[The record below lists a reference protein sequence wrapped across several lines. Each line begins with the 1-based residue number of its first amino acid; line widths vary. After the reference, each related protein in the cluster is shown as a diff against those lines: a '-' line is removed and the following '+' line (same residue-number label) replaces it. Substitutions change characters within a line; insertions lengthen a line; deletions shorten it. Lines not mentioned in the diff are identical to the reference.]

1 MRGPAGA
8 AAARLRVRGVVQG
21 VGFRPFVFRLAREH
35 GLRGWVLNGGDGV
48 VIHVEGATPAI
59 HAFAGDLRVRAPSA
73 ARVLDV
79 AVEPDEVEG
88 HPGFDIR
95 DSLSAGPPTAPIS
108 PDLPVCADCLRE
120 LRAGPARRRGYP
132 YINCTACGPRYS
144 ILLGLPYDRPQ
155 TTMGAWPMCVDCAR
169 EYGEPGNR
177 RFHAQPTA
185 CWHCGPTYRLEL
197 PPYRCLTPVQ
207 YGCQTPVPMSGTR
220 TGTGTGAIARAAELL
235 QAGAIVGVKGIGGYH
250 LACDAANAAAVRSLR
265 TRKFRREKPFAVMVR
280 DLERA
285 RQIADLSAEGEALLA
300 SPARPIVLVPMR
312 RVLDGV
318 APDSDEIGL
327 MLPYAPLHVL
337 LFEAGAPGALV
348 MTSGNRSSEP
358 IACDDDDARGRL
370 SGIADALLVGERA
383 IARRVEDSVV
393 RPGRCGPTVLR
404 RSRGYAPAAVTHLPS
419 RRPLLA
425 AGADLKNSLT
435 LVVDGEA
442 FVSQHIG
449 DLDDHASVC
458 AFEQTAGD
466 LLTMYGVRPD
476 ELVVAHDAHPQYVST
491 RRALAWPAAASVA
504 VQHHRAHVA
513 SVLAERGALDAR
525 VVGVAFDGT
534 GYGDD
539 GAIWGGEL
547 FVGSVRGGFQRAAH
561 LRQAAL
567 VGGDAAARDPVVA
580 AAGFLAALPD
590 APDPT
595 GPPFGFPARHAQA
608 SRLLLRGVRT
618 FRTTSAGR
626 LFDCAAA
633 LLGFTRRVSFEGQA
647 AMWVEH
653 LAARAT
659 HGVPMRL
666 PFRSGELDFRPVLA
680 ALVGGRLRGDDPA
693 ALARGFHD
701 ALAAGVC
708 AAAMRLARQHGAD
721 AVVLSGGV
729 FQNARLLDGVTARLE
744 AAGLTVWSNR
754 EVPPND
760 GGISLGQAAIASCAH
775 AQPSR

>member
-1 MRGPAGA
+1 MNDPAGA
-8 AAARLRVRGVVQG
+8 AAMRLRVRGVVQG

-48 VIHVEGATPAI
+48 VIHVEGASPAI

-73 ARVLDV
+73 ARVLEI
-79 AVEPDEVEG
+79 AVEPDRVEG
-88 HPGFDIR
+88 VPGFDIR
-95 DSLSAGPPTAPIS
+95 ESLASGPPTAHIS
-108 PDLPVCADCLRE
+108 ADLPVCDDCLRE

-155 TTMGAWPMCVDCAR
+155 TTMAGWPMCVDCAR
-169 EYGEPGNR
+169 EYEEPGNR

-197 PPYRCLTPVQ
+197 SPYRCLTPV
-207 YGCQTPVPMSGTR
+207 PLSGTR
-220 TGTGTGAIARAAELL
+220 IGTGTAAIARVAELL

-250 LACDAANAAAVRSLR
+250 LACDAANAAAVLDLR

-280 DLERA
+280 DVGLA
-285 RQIADLSAEGEALLA
+285 RQLADLPANAEALLT
-300 SPARPIVLVPMR
+300 SPARPIVLARAR

-318 APDSDEIGL
+318 APDTDEIGL

-337 LFEAGAPGALV
+337 LFEAGAPGVLV

-358 IACDDDDARGRL
+358 IACDDDDARERL
-370 SGIADALLVGERA
+370 EGIADALLVGERA

-393 RPGRCGPTVLR
+393 RCRRSGPIVLR
-404 RSRGYAPAAVTHLPS
+404 RSRGCAPSAVTRLPS
-419 RRPLLA
+419 ERPLLA

-449 DLDDHASVC
+449 DLDDHGSVR
-458 AFEQTAGD
+458 AFEQTAAD
-466 LLTMYGVRPD
+466 LLSMYRVRPD
-476 ELVVAHDAHPQYVST
+476 ELVVACDAHPQYVST
-491 RRALAWPAAASVA
+491 RRARAWPAADVVE

-513 SVLAERGALDAR
+513 SVLAERGAFDAR

-547 FVGSVRGGFQRAAH
+547 FAGSLRGGFQRAAH
-561 LRQAAL
+561 LREAPL

-580 AAGFLAALPD
+580 AAGLLAGLPD
-590 APDPT
+590 LPNLMA
-595 GPPFGFPARHAQA
+595 PPFDLPERYGRA
-608 SRLLLRGVRT
+608 SRLLAHGLRT

-647 AMWVEH
+647 AMWLEH
-653 LAARAT
+653 LASRARHTA
-659 HGVPMRL
+659 PMRM
-666 PFRSGELDFRPVLA
+666 PVASGELDFRPVLA
-680 ALVGGRLRGDDPA
+680 SLVAGRLRGDDPA

-701 ALAAGVC
+701 ALADGVSD
-708 AAAMRLARQHGAD
+708 AAAQLAGGHGAD
-721 AVVLSGGV
+721 AIVLSGGV

-744 AAGLTVWSNR
+744 AAGLTVWTNR

-760 GGISLGQAAIASCAH
+760 GGISLGQAAIAACAH
-775 AQPSR
+775 ARPPE